1 MSFSFDKFMSR
12 ITEEE
17 AHRFDKVEPGH
28 DRLSEERARE
38 IDPNRRRI
46 MGREHWMNRTRG
58 TWGAR

>member
-17 AHRFDKVEPGH
+17 AQRFDKVEPGN

-46 MGREHWMNRTRG
+46 MGREHWMNRTRINL
-58 TWGAR
+58 GAR